1 MIFVPFLS
9 ENFAKSEHY
18 RLALEQLNR
27 NSSAMASLGAPP
39 LKIHNIHL
47 SDRHNRI
54 DHSSAQ
60 VSITNKHSSMY
71 MRNTGF
77 TTGQKY
83 INHHIYI
90 NFSWRSRLPGQ
101 RLEVI
106 STQLPPET
114 QSWTGTMISTFS
126 INKHIFVTYIIYI
139 IIILTSFVNRWHL
152 RQVFLKLREGEIIEI
167 FNETES
173 EE

>member
-1 MIFVPFLS
+1 MSRSTSLLQQMTIFVTVVTGGGCAMMYYLMQK
-9 ENFAKSEHY
+9 NFAKSEHY

-77 TTGQKY
+77 TTAEDPGYRVKDWRLSLHNFHQRR
-83 INHHIYI
+83 NHEQMAPPASVPEAEGRRDHRD
-90 NFSWRSRLPGQ
+90 FQ
-101 RLEVI
+101 RDRI
-106 STQLPPET
+106 
-114 QSWTGTMISTFS
+114 
-126 INKHIFVTYIIYI
+126 
-139 IIILTSFVNRWHL
+139 
-152 RQVFLKLREGEIIEI
+152 
-167 FNETES
+167 
-173 EE
+173 